1 MKVGSLFWTDYADGT
16 INFVQLNGHFDPVAA
31 NHGSKT
37 GRFLTLY
44 DRGIWPNQIIADPNF
59 ENKIGEYSYNGML
72 YWIDG
77 GKRTI
82 EQIDY
87 IGNNHRVLLPF
98 KHFFNVNGNS
108 VPAYGLALH
117 NDQLFFSPWYQQ
129 DGKVYA
135 IARDGSSDSITE
147 ISRGISQRP
156 FSMAIVFDYMQEKQK
171 GKNYLNYHEDLKR
184 QGGLKK
190 LLCFARSRFV

>member
-1 MKVGSLFWTDYADGT
+1 MP
-16 INFVQLNGHFDPVAA
+16 LNGHFDPVAA

-44 DRGIWPNQIIADPNF
+44 DRGVWPNQIIADPNY

-87 IGNNHRVLLPF
+87 IGNNHKVSGLKIRI
-98 KHFFNVNGNS
+98 KR
-108 VPAYGLALH
+108 GLAEVL
-117 NDQLFFSPWYQQ
+117 
-129 DGKVYA
+129 
-135 IARDGSSDSITE
+135 R
-147 ISRGISQRP
+147 
-156 FSMAIVFDYMQEKQK
+156 
-171 GKNYLNYHEDLKR
+171 
-184 QGGLKK
+184 KK
-190 LLCFARSRFV
+190 I